1 MSKKEDKE
9 KEKTHP
15 KKAEDNNFECNV
27 SDIDLLFNTSF
38 IFYTI
43 SLYVT
48 LFSTRFAFQLS
59 TVRTSHIFFR

>member
-15 KKAEDNNFECNV
+15 KKAEDNNFECHV

-38 IFYTI
+38 IF
-43 SLYVT
+43 LHHLT
-48 LFSTRFAFQLS
+48 LRYLIFNKVRFSTFDS
-59 TVRTSHIFFR
+59 